1 MSKQD
6 GSSRQVTTGP
16 VDDSA
21 TPILHVDMD
30 AFFVSV
36 ELLKRPEL
44 RGRPVLVGGTAGRGV
59 VSAASYEARRYGVNS
74 AMPMSIA
81 LQRCPNAVVLRGD
94 YASYSRYS
102 KEVMRIFESIT
113 PLVEPLSIDEA
124 FLDVSGA
131 RRLHGRPAEI
141 AWTIRRRVHD
151 ETGLTCSI
159 GVAASKYV
167 AKVASSRAKPD
178 GLLVVPAAD
187 TVSFLHPLPVSALWG
202 VGRVTEESLTRLGL
216 RTVGDVAAMPADA
229 LERAVGP
236 ALAGRLTRLANGI
249 DPRDVETARSEK
261 SIGHEVTF
269 GHDLTDP
276 EQIRRELLRL
286 SDDVAV
292 RLRRAGLVGRTVVLK
307 LRYGDFRTVTRS
319 RTLGEPTDVARRIY
333 DEAQSALPELLGDG
347 ARIRLIGV
355 RAEHLRPS
363 GGGAMLWDPDEEW
376 REAERAVDEVTARFG
391 RGAVRPAA
399 LVRAGEA
406 AARVESMRRKAA
418 DLEARARLATERSE
432 QSEAAEGRAGV
443 DRTQFGG

>member
-36 ELLKRPEL
+36 ELLSRPEL
-44 RGRPVLVGGTAGRGV
+44 RGKPVLVGGTAGRGV

-74 AMPMSIA
+74 AMPMSVA
-81 LQRCPNAVVLRGD
+81 LQRCPNAIVLRGD

-102 KEVMRIFESIT
+102 KRVMEIFEQVT

-131 RRLHGRPAEI
+131 RRLHGSPAQI
-141 AWTIRRRVHD
+141 AWTIRERVRA

-159 GVAASKYV
+159 GVAATKYV
-167 AKVASSRAKPD
+167 AKVASGRAKPD
-178 GLLVVPAAD
+178 GMLVVPAAD
-187 TVSFLHPLPVSALWG
+187 TLSFLHPLPVSALWG

-216 RTVGDVAAMPADA
+216 RTVGDVAEMPSDA

-236 ALAGRLTRLANGI
+236 ALAARLARLANGI
-249 DPRDVETARSEK
+249 DPRDVETTRSEK

-269 GHDLTDP
+269 DHDLRDP

-292 RLRRAGLVGRTVVLK
+292 RLRKAGAVGRTVVLK

-333 DEAQSALPELLGDG
+333 DEASAALGELVGDG

-355 RAEHLRPS
+355 RAEQLRPS
-363 GGGAMLWDPDEEW
+363 GGGAALWDPDEEW
-376 REAERAVDEVTARFG
+376 REAERAIDEVTARFG

-399 LVRAGEA
+399 LVRPGEA
-406 AARVESMRRKAA
+406 AARVESIRRTPVDAAMRDRAA
-418 DLEARARLATERSE
+418 AEAV
-432 QSEAAEGRAGV
+432 EAAEGRAGV